1 LRTVTSIALRRIV
14 PALVF
19 LLVLMQSCKKDDGF
33 GLDIIN
39 LPGDRF
45 GLNYIDTA
53 TVLAWSV
60 FEDSLNTSGV
70 VHNLLGS
77 YHDPVF
83 GRTTAGIYTRAQ
95 LSTSNV
101 SFGDNPVG
109 DSLLL
114 TLRFNGHYGN
124 PRATHRV
131 RVYAIDD
138 DAKFHRDSAYFSNH
152 TLPVS
157 DLLFDGQVRFNAVDS
172 VKLGGQSLP
181 PMVVIPLNN
190 ILIQKFID
198 ASGGANLANN
208 TAFREF
214 FKGLYI
220 QVDEVSERN
229 SGTIGYFNMNADL
242 SALTLYYRNDKDT
255 LSYPFVINDEC
266 AKFHHFDHA
275 GYQHAEQGLLQQD
288 TTGNNA
294 RLYLQPM
301 AGVKIRI
308 DLPFLDELK
317 KDGPIGITRA
327 ELVLRPD
334 PSDNTAS
341 RYDKPLRLTIARIT
355 DEGKYAFISDFL
367 EGETFM
373 GGDWDPVRQE
383 YRFRVTRHI
392 QDMLN
397 KKYPNNGLVVMVSG
411 ASVSGNRAVILGN
424 TPTEQNLSLQI
435 VFANP

>member
-1 LRTVTSIALRRIV
+1 LRNTTLNALRRITPV
-14 PALVF
+14 LV
-19 LLVLMQSCKKDDGF
+19 LLILLMQSCKKDDGF

-45 GLNYIDTA
+45 GLDYTDTT

-60 FEDSLNTSGV
+60 LEDSLPTSGV

-83 GRTTAGIYTRAQ
+83 GRTTAGIYTQVR

-114 TLRFNGHYGN
+114 TLRFNGYYGK
-124 PRATHRV
+124 PRSTHRV
-131 RVYAIDD
+131 RVYAIDNNAVFD
-138 DAKFHRDSAYFSNH
+138 RDSAYYSNH
-152 TLPVS
+152 TLPLG
-157 DLLFDGQVRFNAVDS
+157 DLLYDGSVRFNALDS
-172 VKLGGQSLP
+172 VMHDGKVAP
-181 PMVVIPLNN
+181 PMVKIPLNN
-190 ILIQKFID
+190 LLIQKFIN
-198 ASGGANLANN
+198 ASDGPDLANN
-208 TAFREF
+208 TAFLEF
-214 FKGLYI
+214 FKGLHI
-220 QVDEVSERN
+220 QVDEVGERN

-242 SALTLYYRNDKDT
+242 SALTLYYHNDKDT
-255 LSYPFVINDEC
+255 LSYPFVINDDC

-275 GYQHAEQGLLQQD
+275 GYQHAEQSLLQQD
-288 TTGNNA
+288 TGGNNA

-301 AGVKIRI
+301 SGVKVRI
-308 DLPFLDELK
+308 DLPYLDQLK
-317 KDGPIGITRA
+317 KDGPIGVTRA

-334 PSDNTAS
+334 PSDHTATQFG
-341 RYDKPLRLTIARIT
+341 KPLRLTIARIT

-373 GGDWDPVRQE
+373 GGDWDPVLGE

-397 KKYPNNGLVVMVSG
+397 GKYPNNGLVVMVSG
-411 ASVSGNRAVILGN
+411 ASVSANRAVILGN
-424 TPTEQNLSLQI
+424 TPTAKNLSLQI